1 MPFKNF
7 FSKPPNLS
15 EPKIKVIKK
24 EAVNKKK
31 IAEPASTKKLLS
43 DEFCRANRQ
52 CANYN

>member
-24 EAVNKKK
+24 EAVKKNNRRARVDQK
-31 IAEPASTKKLLS
+31 IIERRILQGEQTMREL
-43 DEFCRANRQ
+43 
-52 CANYN
+52 